1 MARPRKE
8 LTDEDFD
15 KLVAMVRIQCTQ
27 DEICAIFGMTKETL
41 NARLQERGEESFSTL
56 YKKHSDEGK
65 ASLRR
70 MQWKAA
76 ENGNVGML
84 VWLGKQMLGQSD
96 KQEVKSETTERVVKF
111 TWGSHDTPPQQATDE
126 SAND

>member
-1 MARPRKE
+1 MGRPKIE
-8 LTDEDFD
+8 FTDDDFD
-15 KLVAMVRIQCTQ
+15 KLVGLIRIQCTATECASVFDMSTDTLDRRIKER
-27 DEICAIFGMTKETL
+27 DEI
-41 NARLQERGEESFSTL
+41 SFAEL
-56 YKKHSDEGK
+56 YKKHSDQGK
-65 ASLRR
+65 VSLRR

-76 ENGNVGML
+76 ENGNIAML

-111 TWGSHDTPPQQATDE
+111 TWGSHDTPQQATDE